1 MSDKI
6 WGGRFSED
14 TNQDVERFTSSL
26 QDDIHLFKADIQATK
41 VHLHQLRERNIVTHE
56 EANQLENILEQLLIE
71 KDNGTFIPDEKYE
84 DIHMNIEQYLIDK
97 LGDTGKK
104 IHTGRSRNDQVVT
117 AFKLTILEKV
127 DIILVLIKELLISF
141 INKAD
146 GNKDIIMP
154 GYTHLQKAQPIRAS
168 LYFLAYFEMF
178 YRDFEKLKFFKRYLM
193 EVPLGAGALAGT
205 PYGLDRFKIAE
216 ELNMRQ
222 PTANSLD
229 SVADR
234 DYVLDI
240 LYCFNS
246 IMLHFSRM
254 SEDMI
259 IWTSEEFGF
268 VKLSD
273 AFTTGSSIM
282 PQKKNPDVYELTRG
296 KTGRV
301 VGALVGMITTL
312 KALPMGYNR
321 DLQEDKHLF
330 FDAAETV
337 EQVLRVNIGC
347 LNTLELNKE
356 LLEIETNKG
365 YLLATDIA
373 DYLVLKGLPFREAH
387 SVVGKIVRD
396 CEDNKKDLIDLSY
409 EDFKQFSDLFCED
422 ITLRLNIVHSV
433 DSKDSYG
440 GTSGKSIETQ
450 IENAR
455 LRMVESRGSN

>member
-1 MSDKI
+1 
-6 WGGRFSED
+6 
-14 TNQDVERFTSSL
+14 
-26 QDDIHLFKADIQATK
+26 
-41 VHLHQLRERNIVTHE
+41 
-56 EANQLENILEQLLIE
+56 
-71 KDNGTFIPDEKYE
+71 
-84 DIHMNIEQYLIDK
+84 
-97 LGDTGKK
+97 
-104 IHTGRSRNDQVVT
+104 
-117 AFKLTILEKV
+117 
-127 DIILVLIKELLISF
+127 
-141 INKAD
+141 
-146 GNKDIIMP
+146 
-154 GYTHLQKAQPIRAS
+154 
-168 LYFLAYFEMF
+168 
-178 YRDFEKLKFFKRYLM
+178 
-193 EVPLGAGALAGT
+193 VPLGAGALAGT
-205 PYGLDRFKIAE
+205 PYGLDRFKITE

-234 DYVLDI
+234 DYVLDV
-240 LYCFNS
+240 LYCLNS

-273 AFTTGSSIM
+273 AYTTGSSIM

-356 LLEIETNKG
+356 LLETESNKG

-373 DYLVLKGLPFREAH
+373 DYLVLKGMPFREAH
-387 SVVGKIVRD
+387 SVVGKIVRF
-396 CEDNKKDLIDLSY
+396 CEDNKKDLISLSY
-409 EDFKQFSDLFCED
+409 DDFKQFSELFCDD
-422 ITLRLNIVHSV
+422 IPQYLNVTHSV
-433 DSKDSYG
+433 DSRDSYG
-440 GTSGKSIETQ
+440 GTSRKSIETQ
-450 IENAR
+450 IENSR
-455 LRMVESRGSN
+455 LRMVESRVSN